1 MVEYEDKAMVPKVG
15 VTTWR
20 KLLDIRI
27 TCLTCQQREMGI
39 ADLRTGLPYSNLSVC
54 THNTAADNHP

>member
-1 MVEYEDKAMVPKVG
+1 MVPKVG

-54 THNTAADNHP
+54 TYNTAADHRP